1 MVALRRLVLVVALLG
16 GVLHL
21 TKPSRDSFKRSIGS
35 LVKREAGGGL
45 AGWAAAKLTSAA
57 LHLSEAAG
65 QHSFEDWVVAWVV
78 RGTDELGDA
87 EWLFV
92 GVLSTWFA
100 VHRRELGRFLVLRD
114 PELEDA
120 PASPRD
126 E

>member
-1 MVALRRLVLVVALLG
+1 M
-16 GVLHL
+16 
-21 TKPSRDSFKRSIGS
+21 
-35 LVKREAGGGL
+35 KREAGGGL

-92 GVLSTWFA
+92 GVLSTWVA

-120 PASPRD
+120 ASPRD